1 MSSPQPKRSG
11 QPQRTE
17 QARHAEAD
25 DNAPPNAALPAIH
38 PVRRAG
44 PILREERWGGKLT
57 RARAHV
63 AVVVV
68 YHRGDHQVVW
78 PHERSRVLLHRH
90 PATSYEVDLG
100 LRHTMITAD
109 LPSEDYAGS
118 FHASIS
124 VQWRV
129 VDPSAVVRHRVLDI
143 EEVLS
148 PSLLRQARGIARKF
162 SIGQVAAAEDEIND
176 RLGGV
181 MIDVTAPASIQQA
194 MPGASTAGCFGAE
207 YGLWT
212 RAVTHLTLDQ
222 AAIEHN
228 TKMMKLKWAME
239 EEEAEQRLRIT
250 KNRNQQEITAARIAV
265 YRGII
270 AAGDVERF
278 ALRLASHPD
287 EISDITAIIRE
298 DQLTSRRDTIDFISH
313 MVDSGVVERWEVSD
327 QVREALEWLRDATA
341 RVVTDKSHKI
351 THDDQTLQ
359 QERRRGRGKPN
370 DEAPATEPSPKIL
383 IVTAE
388 AAPLDEGAVSETPSE
403 VIVVKA
409 QPVTPE
415 RLPEPVE
422 ITDALPDN

>member
-1 MSSPQPKRSG
+1 MSSPQPKRLG
-11 QPQRTE
+11 QPKR
-17 QARHAEAD
+17 AEPERPAETAD
-25 DNAPPNAALPAIH
+25 KAPPKGAH
-38 PVRRAG
+38 PDSRSG
-44 PILREERWGGKLT
+44 PILREERWGGKLNRT
-57 RARAHV
+57 RAHV

-68 YHRGDHQVVW
+68 YHRGDHQVIW

-90 PATSYEVDLG
+90 PSTTYDVDLG
-100 LRHTMITAD
+100 LRHTVITAD
-109 LPSEDYAGS
+109 LPSEGYAGS

-148 PSLLRQARGIARKF
+148 PPVLRQARGIARKF
-162 SIGQVAAAEDEIND
+162 SIGEVAAAEDAIND

-181 MIDVTAPASIQQA
+181 MIDMTAPAGSQQVK
-194 MPGASTAGCFGAE
+194 PETRDQGCLGAE

-250 KNRNQQEITAARIAV
+250 KNKNQQEITTARIAV

-341 RVVTDKSHKI
+341 RVVTDKSYKI
-351 THDDQTLQ
+351 TQDEKPLQ
-359 QERRRGRGKPN
+359 QHRRGRGKPI
-370 DEAPATEPSPKIL
+370 EEPPAAESSPEII

-388 AAPLDEGAVSETPSE
+388 EVPNEEGMVSETSPDA
-403 VIVVKA
+403 IAVKA
-409 QPVTPE
+409 QPTPPE
-415 RLPEPVE
+415 KLPETIE
-422 ITDALPDN
+422 TTDRLPDN